1 MVLALVVSPEGFP
14 LAYEVFDGNRRDVTT
29 LDEILDV
36 VEAMY
41 GRAQRVWVFDRGLVS
56 EQNLE
61 TLRARDAQYLVG
73 TPRAQLKAF
82 ERELVTGEWHQV
94 REGVEVQ
101 WVAGPGGGEAFVL
114 CRSVPR
120 RAKERAMRERASRC
134 LEADLGRLARQVE
147 TGKLAEEARI
157 QRRIGRLLERYPSVA
172 GLYEIELT
180 GTGAARRVRWQERP
194 DRRAWC
200 EAREGAYL
208 LRTNLT
214 EADPAQLWAQYV
226 QLTEAEAAFR
236 ALKSELAIRP
246 IWHQKASRVQAHIL
260 VAFLGYALWVT
271 LKHTLKRAGSAMSP
285 QQALHGLRGIK
296 SGDILLETTD
306 GRTLRL
312 RRVSRPDPRQQ
323 GLLDQLH
330 LTLPDRLGC
339 DTECS
344 GDSTIASQEN
354 QGVAELS

>member
-1 MVLALVVSPEGFP
+1 
-14 LAYEVFDGNRRDVTT
+14 
-29 LDEILDV
+29 
-36 VEAMY
+36 
-41 GRAQRVWVFDRGLVS
+41 
-56 EQNLE
+56 
-61 TLRARDAQYLVG
+61 
-73 TPRAQLKAF
+73 
-82 ERELVTGEWHQV
+82 
-94 REGVEVQ
+94 
-101 WVAGPGGGEAFVL
+101 
-114 CRSVPR
+114 
-120 RAKERAMRERASRC
+120 
-134 LEADLGRLARQVE
+134 VE
-147 TGKLAEEARI
+147 TGTLTEEARI

-172 GLYEIELT
+172 ALYEIAVT
-180 GTGAARRVRWQERP
+180 GPEGARHVVWRERA

-214 EADPAQLWAQYV
+214 EADPAQLWAQYI

-271 LKHTLKRAGSAMSP
+271 LKHTLKRAGSPMSP

-312 RRVSRPDPRQQ
+312 RRISRPDLRQQ
-323 GLLDQLH
+323 VLLDQLH
-330 LTLPDRLGC
+330 LSLPERLGC

-354 QGVAELS
+354 QGVVDLL